1 MGYYVT
7 SSSDKKE
14 ELDKS
19 ALRIIE
25 DAKSQGVETVM
36 FHGGLLNNV
45 TINYLLTCG
54 FEVLENMEH
63 EGGKV
68 TVVNIV

>member
-7 SSSDKKE
+7 SSDKKE

-25 DAKSQGVETVM
+25 DAKSQGHETVM
-36 FHGGLLNNV
+36 FQGGLLNKA

-63 EGGKV
+63 EGETV
-68 TVVNIV
+68 TVVNIA